1 MNTALA
7 VETPWYASWF
17 DTEYYHQLY
26 ATRDESEAQ
35 RFVDALLGHLQPVPR
50 ARKLD
55 VGCGAGRHSRALART
70 GIGWWASIC
79 TRERILHG
87 RGRRLPL
94 RFERRLPVLRDRD
107 ALQRILR

>member
-50 ARKLD
+50 ARMLD
-55 VGCGAGRHSRALART
+55 VGCGAGRHSRALAAHGHPVVGFDLHART
-70 GIGWWASIC
+70 DSSRPRKALTASV
-79 TRERILHG
+79 RA
-87 RGRRLPL
+87 P
-94 RFERRLPVLRDRD
+94 P
-107 ALQRILR
+107 ASSS